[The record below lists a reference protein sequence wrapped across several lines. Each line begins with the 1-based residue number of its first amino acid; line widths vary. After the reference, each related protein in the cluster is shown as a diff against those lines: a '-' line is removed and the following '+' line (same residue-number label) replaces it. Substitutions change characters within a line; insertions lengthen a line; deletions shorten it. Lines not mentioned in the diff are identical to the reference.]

1 MSDLS
6 YNWHAYPA
14 LRVKIKLLTDQELY
28 HQTGCKAPIV
38 NSTRNFFQKKLL
50 SKMIMDASFDNL
62 SLSME
67 QMGVEKP
74 KTIWKSGIL
83 PQMRELPP
91 AQLVSAPRVIWSS
104 AAAPQVIRSPK
115 KAPRVIWS
123 SAAAP
128 QVIRSPKK
136 APTEEFA
143 TLSPVPTT
151 PIAPS
156 SPVPINN
163 NNVTVMG
170 KFYFISY
177 LIKIIFPRSLFPAYL
192 PSKVK
197 SRSSWMSR

>member
-115 KAPRVIWS
+115 KAP
-123 SAAAP
+123 
-128 QVIRSPKK
+128 
-136 APTEEFA
+136 TEEFA

-151 PIAPS
+151 PIAS
-156 SPVPINN
+156 SSSVPINN

-170 KFYFISY
+170 KFYFI
-177 LIKIIFPRSLFPAYL
+177 
-192 PSKVK
+192 
-197 SRSSWMSR
+197 